1 MENNKI
7 IKVWFENDK
16 VFINTLSGETLNHP
30 LKWFPRLFKATE
42 EEKNS
47 FEITP
52 FGIHWDL
59 IDEDLSLEGF
69 YTYKP
74 TA

>member
-1 MENNKI
+1 MENKI

-16 VFINTLSGETLNHP
+16 VFINTLSGEILNHP
-30 LKWFPRLFKATE
+30 LEWFPRLLKATE
-42 EEKNS
+42 KEKNS

-52 FGIHWDL
+52 FGIHWNL

-69 YTYKP
+69 YKYKP